1 MSSSEF
7 LLPIE
12 IPTYGDQI
20 LMNGNRRDGWF
31 HYRNRSL
38 QLIFLEFIPI
48 CEFKAYTIEKKN
60 LLWLALPNSEWLLL
74 VAVGHACK
82 LESPHVFLHA
92 LTLKNIYLLTSGF
105 KFSQLEMSK
114 QLPFSFLFSIDALW
128 KYLADFLFCFSPLQ
142 EVVLSLLIES
152 FEFAPSEKEIFWQMS
167 NIVSPTVVGGG
178 TKPQLPI
185 MVKLV

>member
-1 MSSSEF
+1 M
-7 LLPIE
+7 
-12 IPTYGDQI
+12 
-20 LMNGNRRDGWF
+20 
-31 HYRNRSL
+31 
-38 QLIFLEFIPI
+38 
-48 CEFKAYTIEKKN
+48 
-60 LLWLALPNSEWLLL
+60 
-74 VAVGHACK
+74 AVGHACK
-82 LESPHVFLHA
+82 LEPPHSFLRA

-114 QLPFSFLFSIDALW
+114 QLPPFHFCLLTHYETISLI
-128 KYLADFLFCFSPLQ
+128 FCFSPLQ

>member
-114 QLPFSFLFSIDALW
+114 QLPLFHFCLVLTHYETISLI
-128 KYLADFLFCFSPLQ
+128 FCFSPLQ